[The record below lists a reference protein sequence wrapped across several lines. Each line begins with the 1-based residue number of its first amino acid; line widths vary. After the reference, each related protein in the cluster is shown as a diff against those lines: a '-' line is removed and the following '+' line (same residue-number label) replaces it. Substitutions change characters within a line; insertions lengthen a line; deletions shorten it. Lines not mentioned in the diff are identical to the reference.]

1 MWYAKVDTPYV
12 STLYAAFT
20 SEQYPPPFLSVLVQ
34 HFYGEN
40 NTEIFYGLSLLALEF
55 FDDTNNN
62 SLLDYYPNEGINELK
77 YTLLLNASENSIVT
91 DVTKTTYDL
100 DNDTVI
106 TYEWSYTYLNLQ
118 ALLVYPNGR
127 VTDFPVNVYIG
138 SFKLQYKL
146 NIIIEK
152 DTNKTSS
159 VLKQNIEINRLN
171 APSLSSLKN
180 MGLSI
185 LFAMSIASNKP
196 VKIIANGK
204 EINSRGPQFVEE
216 EFNNASLVLNST
228 KLLDLGID
236 ENYTVFPDNKAYPV
250 KSAAYPISSLRPYSW
265 IVNDFSRQFIYGY
278 IEDTYA
284 SQMGENITPSISYE
298 KANLVYRLSYKHWY
312 NNKIVQDPTIKTYPA
327 MRLTQNLEPAKLPLL
342 GYTGLVTFIIGILV
356 VVFAIY
362 RRKRIITNVKS
373 YTVVIFN
380 YARGS

>member
-1 MWYAKVDTPYV
+1 M
-12 STLYAAFT
+12 
-20 SEQYPPPFLSVLVQ
+20 
-34 HFYGEN
+34 
-40 NTEIFYGLSLLALEF
+40 
-55 FDDTNNN
+55 
-62 SLLDYYPNEGINELK
+62 
-77 YTLLLNASENSIVT
+77 
-91 DVTKTTYDL
+91 
-100 DNDTVI
+100 
-106 TYEWSYTYLNLQ
+106 
-118 ALLVYPNGR
+118 
-127 VTDFPVNVYIG
+127 
-138 SFKLQYKL
+138 
-146 NIIIEK
+146 
-152 DTNKTSS
+152 
-159 VLKQNIEINRLN
+159 
-171 APSLSSLKN
+171 
-180 MGLSI
+180 
-185 LFAMSIASNKP
+185 
-196 VKIIANGK
+196 
-204 EINSRGPQFVEE
+204 
-216 EFNNASLVLNST
+216 
-228 KLLDLGID
+228 DLGID